1 MLPGKQQ
8 QGILGRGDQQRRVR
22 PEDGGTQMPLTWMM
36 MIMMILIMIIIMA
49 MMTMTIIMI
58 MLIYDISATQ
68 RAARRWW
75 NTDAIDLDNDDY
87 DDLDHD
93 YHYGNDDYDHHHD
106 YADL

>member
-68 RAARRWW
+68 SAAKRWW
-75 NTDAIDLDNDDY
+75 NTDAIDLDDNHDDNLDY
-87 DDLDHD
+87 DDHF
-93 YHYGNDDYDHHHD
+93 
-106 YADL
+106 